1 MSMIKDMKTYMVA
14 KGVSVPIYL
23 GSIPTDSTECLGLFR
38 YAGKAPHKEAGVERI
53 GLQVRS
59 RAQEYEEALS
69 NIIMAAA
76 FLSEI
81 GDEETD
87 GGILDIDG
95 AKYARVYPAQGA
107 YSLGSDED
115 GTYELVQN
123 FEVSALK

>member
-1 MSMIKDMKTYMVA
+1 MAEKGRGVPAGRRAGTPA
-14 KGVSVPIYL
+14 KVCREQEDIREPAH
-23 GSIPTDSTECLGLFR
+23 GSIQR
-38 YAGKAPHKEAGVERI
+38 AVAPHKEAGVERI

-107 YSLGSDED
+107 YSLGSNEAD
-115 GTYELVQN
+115 TYELVQN